1 MSAPKHKIRQF
12 VSHGPARYAFG
23 YFVTLALI
31 ALMADFLA
39 NDKPLY
45 CRLEGKTYFPVIEAY
60 CSAIG
65 LTRQE
70 SRFLQEGWYD
80 QPYERAVF
88 PPIPYG
94 PGTIDRRNLG
104 AKSPFGPQRTGGYQ
118 GWHWLGTDMAGHD
131 VAAGL
136 VHGARTALLIG
147 LIGMLTAT
155 ILGIFFG
162 AIAGYF
168 GDGRFRTKKA
178 GIVSLLT
185 AIFLLG
191 YLAWAW
197 LAAASG
203 QTPDFRYDLLL
214 PALLALC
221 AAVIAALIY
230 KLLIKSLWG
239 KKEVAFPF
247 DFWISRLMETLNAIP
262 ALLLIMALLAV
273 LKRPSIYAV
282 MIMIGM
288 VRWTGIARLVRAE
301 LLKVNAQPY
310 IEAANTLGYSSWRI
324 LFRHA
329 LPNSLGPVW
338 VTLAFGMA
346 GAILIEA
353 SLSYLGIGL
362 PVETVTWGSFM
373 RQVSSSNIRPWWL
386 AVFPGTAIFF
396 TVLALNI
403 IGERLSELF
412 DPKAR
417 QSPGHHASA
426 KL

>member
-1 MSAPKHKIRQF
+1 L
-12 VSHGPARYAFG
+12 VSNKPARYAAG
-23 YFVTLALI
+23 YFIALALT

-60 CSAIG
+60 CAAIG
-65 LTRQE
+65 LTRPE

-136 VHGARTALLIG
+136 IHGARTALLIG

-155 ILGIFFG
+155 LLGIFFG

-168 GDGRFRTKKA
+168 GDGRFRTRRA
-178 GIVSLLT
+178 AIIAVLT
-185 AIFLLG
+185 AICSLG

-197 LAAASG
+197 LTGAGDQPS
-203 QTPDFRYDLLL
+203 DFRYDLLL
-214 PALLALC
+214 PGLIALLAVGISVL
-221 AAVIAALIY
+221 LY
-230 KLLIKSLWG
+230 RLLIKSVWG

-262 ALLLIMALLAV
+262 TLLLILALLAV
-273 LKRPSIYAV
+273 LEQPSIYAV
-282 MIMIGM
+282 MVMIGM

-301 LLKVNAQPY
+301 LLKVSAQPY
-310 IEAANTLGYSSWRI
+310 IEAAHALGYSSWRI

-396 TVLALNI
+396 TVLALNM
-403 IGERLSELF
+403 IGEHLGERF
-412 DPKAR
+412 DPRAG
-417 QSPGHHASA
+417 QSPGRHAPA
-426 KL
+426 IIIKR

>member
-147 LIGMLTAT
+147 LIG
-155 ILGIFFG
+155 ILLNRFPE
-162 AIAGYF
+162 AVRRYP
-168 GDGRFRTKKA
+168 DGRESFRLYGSSA
-178 GIVSLLT
+178 GGGPADRRSPPPTLPSTLPSR
-185 AIFLLG
+185 
-191 YLAWAW
+191 
-197 LAAASG
+197 AS
-203 QTPDFRYDLLL
+203 
-214 PALLALC
+214 
-221 AAVIAALIY
+221 
-230 KLLIKSLWG
+230 S
-239 KKEVAFPF
+239 
-247 DFWISRLMETLNAIP
+247 
-262 ALLLIMALLAV
+262 
-273 LKRPSIYAV
+273 
-282 MIMIGM
+282 
-288 VRWTGIARLVRAE
+288 
-301 LLKVNAQPY
+301 
-310 IEAANTLGYSSWRI
+310 
-324 LFRHA
+324 
-329 LPNSLGPVW
+329 
-338 VTLAFGMA
+338 
-346 GAILIEA
+346 
-353 SLSYLGIGL
+353 
-362 PVETVTWGSFM
+362 
-373 RQVSSSNIRPWWL
+373 
-386 AVFPGTAIFF
+386 
-396 TVLALNI
+396 
-403 IGERLSELF
+403 
-412 DPKAR
+412 
-417 QSPGHHASA
+417 
-426 KL
+426 

>member
-1 MSAPKHKIRQF
+1 MSTPKSKIRQLL
-12 VSHGPARYAFG
+12 SRPSARFAFG
-23 YFVTLALI
+23 YFFALALI

-45 CRLEGKTYFPVIEAY
+45 CKLAGKTYFPVLEAY
-60 CSAIG
+60 LADIG
-65 LTRQE
+65 LATRE
-70 SRFLQEGWYD
+70 SRFLQEGWYE
-80 QPYERAVF
+80 QPYQRVVF

-94 PGTIDRRNLG
+94 PTTIDRRNLG
-104 AKSPFGPQRTGGYQ
+104 AKSPFGPQRTNGYQ
-118 GWHWLGTDMAGHD
+118 SWHWLGTDMAGHD

-155 ILGIFFG
+155 VLGIFFG
-162 AIAGYF
+162 AIAGFF
-168 GDGRFRTKKA
+168 GDRHFRVERA
-178 GIVSLLT
+178 GIFALLV
-185 AIFLLG
+185 AIFLSG
-191 YLAWAW
+191 YVTWAW
-197 LAAASG
+197 FTAASSLAS
-203 QTPDFRYDLLL
+203 DFLYDILL
-214 PALLALC
+214 PGLLIL
-221 AAVIAALIY
+221 VIAGVSFLLY
-230 KLLIKSLWG
+230 KLLIKSEWG
-239 KKEVAFPF
+239 QKKVAFPF
-247 DFWISRLMETLNAIP
+247 DFWISRLMETLNAVP
-262 ALLLIMALLAV
+262 TLLLILALLAA
-273 LKRPSIYAV
+273 LKEPSIYAV
-282 MIMIGM
+282 MVMIGM

-301 LLKVNAQPY
+301 LLKISTLPY
-310 IEAANTLGYSSWRI
+310 IEAATALGYSPWRI

-373 RQVSSSNIRPWWL
+373 RQVSSVNIRPWWL

-403 IGERLSELF
+403 IGERLSGIF
-412 DPKAR
+412 DPKE
-417 QSPGHHASA
+417 
-426 KL
+426 KK

>member
-1 MSAPKHKIRQF
+1 MNPLKSKIRLF
-12 VSHGPARYAFG
+12 VSRKSARYAFG
-23 YFVTLALI
+23 YFITLALV

-45 CRLEGKTYFPVIEAY
+45 CKLEGKTYFPIVETYLAK
-60 CSAIG
+60 IG
-65 LTRQE
+65 LTKPE

-80 QPYERAVF
+80 QSYESVLF

-94 PGTIDRRNLG
+94 PATIDRRNLG
-104 AKSPFGPQRTGGYQ
+104 AKSPFGPQRTSGYQ

-136 VHGARTALLIG
+136 IHGARTALLIG
-147 LIGMLTAT
+147 FIGMLTAT
-155 ILGIFFG
+155 ILGVFFG
-162 AIAGYF
+162 AVAGYF
-168 GDGRFRTKKA
+168 GDRRFRTKRA
-178 GIVSLLT
+178 GIIAALT
-185 AIFLLG
+185 AICLLA
-191 YLAWAW
+191 YLAWTW
-197 LAAASG
+197 LGAAGSP
-203 QTPDFRYDLLL
+203 QSDFRYGTLL
-214 PALLALC
+214 PGFLSFC
-221 AAVIAALIY
+221 ITGIVVLIY
-230 KLLIKSLWG
+230 KLFKKSGWG
-239 KKEVAFPF
+239 GKDVHFPF

-262 ALLLIMALLAV
+262 TLLLIMALLAV

-282 MIMIGM
+282 MVMIGM

-301 LLKVNAQPY
+301 LLKVNAMPY
-310 IEAANTLGYSSWRI
+310 IEAASALGYPHWRI

-338 VTLAFGMA
+338 VTLAFGMS

-396 TVLALNI
+396 TVFSLNV
-403 IGERLSELF
+403 IGERLSDIF
-412 DPKAR
+412 DPKGK
-417 QSPGHHASA
+417 P
-426 KL
+426 